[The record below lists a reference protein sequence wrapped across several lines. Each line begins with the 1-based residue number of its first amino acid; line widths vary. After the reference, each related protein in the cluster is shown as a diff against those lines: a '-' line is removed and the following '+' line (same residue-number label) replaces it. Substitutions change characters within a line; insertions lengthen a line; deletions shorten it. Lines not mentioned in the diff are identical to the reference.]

1 MDFNYFERV
10 SKMITRFMMILL
22 SSVQDFKTVSGIS
35 MICVRFRA
43 PHPTLLGGGGVMGG
57 ELNSRSY
64 LMARRAGDVDRR
76 LIYIFVQCM
85 RLMHSYIHD
94 ALSLQ
99 FGIVP

>member
-22 SSVQDFKTVSGIS
+22 SSVQDFKTVIGNS

-43 PHPTLLGGGGVMGG
+43 PYPTLLEGGVMGG
-57 ELNSRSY
+57 EQNSRSY